1 MMSYQ
6 IYVRCAVV
14 GPATEHDDVEVH
26 RTLLGGDQWLAED
39 VVHSRHSDHA
49 VDGRAAHLVI

>member
-1 MMSYQ
+1 MSYQ

-39 VVHSRHSDHA
+39 VVHS
-49 VDGRAAHLVI
+49 

>member
-1 MMSYQ
+1 MTALTNLNSGSLDDVLSD
-6 IYVRCAVV
+6 VRCAVV

-39 VVHSRHSDHA
+39 VVHS
-49 VDGRAAHLVI
+49 